1 MTRFVLRLKVLLL
14 FTFTLVLN
22 TIAETPNSTSDTL
35 SGYENEL
42 ADIFY
47 AIHEYMPSDAQDEI
61 NALRLRLQ
69 TDLSAATDSGKQAII
84 QRISDKLDWYQVLLY
99 ERSRK
104 YYKAKR
110 LLRHIRKSRSHYAPK
125 ACKRLNFLRYRLV
138 V

>member
-1 MTRFVLRLKVLLL
+1 MTCFALRLKVLLL
-14 FTFTLVLN
+14 FTFTVVFN
-22 TIAETPNSTSDTL
+22 AMAETPNTTTDTL
-35 SGYENEL
+35 SGYENDL

-69 TDLSAATDSGKQAII
+69 TDFSATTDSGKQAII

-99 ERSRK
+99 EQSRK

-110 LLRHIRKSRSHYAPK
+110 LLRRIARSNSLYRQKAKKTLRK
-125 ACKRLNFLRYRLV
+125 CIYRV
-138 V
+138 IP